1 MSDNIVMPQM
11 GYDMKEGTLVRWLVK
26 EGSSLKR
33 GDPIAEI
40 ETDKAVVEIESYFT
54 GFIGKILINEGE
66 SAEVGSSIAVVVKDM
81 NESVSDP
88 SSGTNTIS
96 EESSSKINE
105 KNTAKNIPID
115 QPPVDIPVVDQSPSE
130 KIKISPVAEKLAIE
144 QGIDLNK
151 INGTGPG
158 GRITK
163 ADIEAQV
170 SNNKPTEQP
179 VAKTPPQTVLPGE
192 NIPLSTTR
200 SAIARIT
207 AQSKNGI
214 PHFYVSMSIDMTDAL
229 VMRQQYGKLNPNS
242 GITVN
247 SLVLMAVKLALID
260 YPIFNSSFR
269 EDHIE
274 VKPDINLGIA
284 ISVDDGLIVPAI
296 TQAQDLSIIEI
307 SSAARDLA
315 KRAKEGKL
323 RQEEYSGTFSVSNL
337 GMFAVDDFNAIILPP
352 QVGVLAVSSVI
363 KRPVV
368 IDDKIVIREI
378 MNVQL
383 SSDHR
388 VIDGVDAAK
397 FAKQIKDYLEMP
409 ISLFVS

>member
-81 NESVSDP
+81 NESLSDTSNP
-88 SSGTNTIS
+88 TNTVTKEPSAKS
-96 EESSSKINE
+96 EEKHIE
-105 KNTAKNIPID
+105 KNTPVE
-115 QPPVDIPVVDQSPSE
+115 QPSVETPVVNQPESE

-144 QGIDLNK
+144 QGLDLSK

-163 ADIEAQV
+163 SDIEAQV
-170 SNNKPTEQP
+170 SNKPIIEQP
-179 VAKTPPQTVLPGE
+179 LVKSPPQTFLPGE

-207 AQSKNGI
+207 SQSKNGI

-229 VMRQQYGKLNPNS
+229 VMRQQYGKLYPNS

-269 EDHIE
+269 DDHIE

-296 TQAQDLSIIEI
+296 TQSQDLSIIQI

-323 RQEEYSGTFSVSNL
+323 RQDEYSGTFSVSNL

-363 KRPVV
+363 KRAVV
-368 IDDKIVIREI
+368 IDDNIVIREI

>member
-96 EESSSKINE
+96 EESSSKVNE
-105 KNTAKNIPID
+105 KNTAKNIPVD

-170 SNNKPTEQP
+170 SNNKRTEQP
-179 VAKTPPQTVLPGE
+179 VANTPPQTVLPGE

-269 EDHIE
+269 DDHIE

>member
-96 EESSSKINE
+96 EESSSKVNE
-105 KNTAKNIPID
+105 KNTAKNIPVD
-115 QPPVDIPVVDQSPSE
+115 KPPVDIPVVDQSPSE

>member
-96 EESSSKINE
+96 EESSSKVNE
-105 KNTAKNIPID
+105 KNTAKNIPVE
-115 QPPVDIPVVDQSPSE
+115 QPPVDVPVVDQSPSE

>member
-1 MSDNIVMPQM
+1 
-11 GYDMKEGTLVRWLVK
+11 
-26 EGSSLKR
+26 
-33 GDPIAEI
+33 
-40 ETDKAVVEIESYFT
+40 
-54 GFIGKILINEGE
+54 
-66 SAEVGSSIAVVVKDM
+66 
-81 NESVSDP
+81 
-88 SSGTNTIS
+88 
-96 EESSSKINE
+96 
-105 KNTAKNIPID
+105 
-115 QPPVDIPVVDQSPSE
+115 
-130 KIKISPVAEKLAIE
+130 
-144 QGIDLNK
+144 
-151 INGTGPG
+151 
-158 GRITK
+158 
-163 ADIEAQV
+163 
-170 SNNKPTEQP
+170 
-179 VAKTPPQTVLPGE
+179 
-192 NIPLSTTR
+192 
-200 SAIARIT
+200 
-207 AQSKNGI
+207 
-214 PHFYVSMSIDMTDAL
+214 MTDAL

>member
-96 EESSSKINE
+96 EESSSKVNE
-105 KNTAKNIPID
+105 KNTAKNIPVD

-229 VMRQQYGKLNPNS
+229 VMRQQY
-242 GITVN
+242 
-247 SLVLMAVKLALID
+247 
-260 YPIFNSSFR
+260 
-269 EDHIE
+269 
-274 VKPDINLGIA
+274 
-284 ISVDDGLIVPAI
+284 
-296 TQAQDLSIIEI
+296 
-307 SSAARDLA
+307 
-315 KRAKEGKL
+315 
-323 RQEEYSGTFSVSNL
+323 
-337 GMFAVDDFNAIILPP
+337 
-352 QVGVLAVSSVI
+352 
-363 KRPVV
+363 
-368 IDDKIVIREI
+368 
-378 MNVQL
+378 
-383 SSDHR
+383 
-388 VIDGVDAAK
+388 
-397 FAKQIKDYLEMP
+397 
-409 ISLFVS
+409 

>member
-26 EGSSLKR
+26 EGSALIR

-96 EESSSKINE
+96 EESSSKVNE
-105 KNTAKNIPID
+105 KNTAKNIPVD

-315 KRAKEGKL
+315 KRAKQGKL

>member
-11 GYDMKEGTLVRWLVK
+11 GYDMKEGTLVRWLVQ

-81 NESVSDP
+81 NESVLDP

-96 EESSSKINE
+96 EESSSKVNE
-105 KNTAKNIPID
+105 KNTAKNIPVD

-274 VKPDINLGIA
+274 VKSDINLGIA

>member
-26 EGSSLKR
+26 EGYSLIR
-33 GDPIAEI
+33 GDPISEI

-96 EESSSKINE
+96 EESSSKVNE
-105 KNTAKNIPID
+105 KNTAKNIPVD

>member
-11 GYDMKEGTLVRWLVK
+11 GYDMKEGTLVRWLVQ

-81 NESVSDP
+81 NESVAD
-88 SSGTNTIS
+88 SSSAANTIS
-96 EESSSKINE
+96 EESSSKVNE
-105 KNTAKNIPID
+105 KNTAKNIPVE
-115 QPPVDIPVVDQSPSE
+115 QPPVDVPVVDQSPSE

-337 GMFAVDDFNAIILPP
+337 GMFNVKSFVGIIYPP
-352 QVGVLAVSSVI
+352 QSAMLAVGSATQQAIAVEGN
-363 KRPVV
+363 VV
-368 IDDKIVIREI
+368 IADI
-378 MNVQL
+378 MTATI
-383 SSDHR
+383 SGDHR
-388 VIDGVDAAK
+388 VVDGAEAALFINEVK
-397 FAKQIKDYLEMP
+397 TILENP
-409 ISLFVS
+409 YQLLI

>member
-1 MSDNIVMPQM
+1 MSDSIVMPQM

-81 NESVSDP
+81 NEAIGD
-88 SSGTNTIS
+88 SSNTTNTTTKEPIPKV
-96 EESSSKINE
+96 ED
-105 KNTAKNIPID
+105 KNTSKTT
-115 QPPVDIPVVDQSPSE
+115 PVEQSAAYVSVVDQTQSE

-144 QGIDLNK
+144 QGIDINK

-163 ADIEAQV
+163 SDVESMVTVNQPI
-170 SNNKPTEQP
+170 EQP
-179 VAKTPPQTVLPGE
+179 LAKTPPQTVLPGE

-207 AQSKNGI
+207 SQSKNGI
-214 PHFYVSMSIDMTDAL
+214 PHFYVSMAIDMTDAL
-229 VMRQQYGKLNPNS
+229 VMRQQYGKLYPNS

-269 EDHIE
+269 DDHIE

-296 TQAQDLSIIEI
+296 TQSQDLSIIEI

-368 IDDKIVIREI
+368 IDENIVIREI

>member
-96 EESSSKINE
+96 EESSSKVNE
-105 KNTAKNIPID
+105 KNTAKNIPVD
-115 QPPVDIPVVDQSPSE
+115 QPPVDIPVLDQSPSE

>member
-81 NESVSDP
+81 NESVLDP

-96 EESSSKINE
+96 EESSSKVNE
-105 KNTAKNIPID
+105 KNTAKNIPVD

-179 VAKTPPQTVLPGE
+179 VTKTPPQTVLPGE

>member
-11 GYDMKEGTLVRWLVK
+11 RYDMKEGTLVRWLVK

-81 NESVSDP
+81 NESVAD
-88 SSGTNTIS
+88 SSSAANTIS
-96 EESSSKINE
+96 EESSSKVNE
-105 KNTAKNIPID
+105 KNTAKNIPVE
-115 QPPVDIPVVDQSPSE
+115 QPPVDVPVVDQSPSE

-274 VKPDINLGIA
+274 VKSDINLGIA

>member
-11 GYDMKEGTLVRWLVK
+11 GYDMKEGTLVRWLVQ

-81 NESVSDP
+81 NESVAD
-88 SSGTNTIS
+88 SSSAANTIS
-96 EESSSKINE
+96 EESSSKVNE
-105 KNTAKNIPID
+105 KNTAKNIPVE
-115 QPPVDIPVVDQSPSE
+115 QPPVDVPVVDQSPSE

-229 VMRQQYGKLNPNS
+229 VMRQQYGKLYPNS

-274 VKPDINLGIA
+274 VKSDINLGIA

>member
-11 GYDMKEGTLVRWLVK
+11 GYDMKEGTLVRWLVQ

-81 NESVSDP
+81 NESVAD
-88 SSGTNTIS
+88 SSSAANTIS
-96 EESSSKINE
+96 EESSSKVNE
-105 KNTAKNIPID
+105 KNTAKNIPVE
-115 QPPVDIPVVDQSPSE
+115 QPPVDVPVVDQSPSE

-274 VKPDINLGIA
+274 VKSDINLGIA

>member
-1 MSDNIVMPQM
+1 
-11 GYDMKEGTLVRWLVK
+11 
-26 EGSSLKR
+26 
-33 GDPIAEI
+33 
-40 ETDKAVVEIESYFT
+40 
-54 GFIGKILINEGE
+54 
-66 SAEVGSSIAVVVKDM
+66 
-81 NESVSDP
+81 
-88 SSGTNTIS
+88 
-96 EESSSKINE
+96 
-105 KNTAKNIPID
+105 
-115 QPPVDIPVVDQSPSE
+115 
-130 KIKISPVAEKLAIE
+130 
-144 QGIDLNK
+144 
-151 INGTGPG
+151 
-158 GRITK
+158 
-163 ADIEAQV
+163 
-170 SNNKPTEQP
+170 
-179 VAKTPPQTVLPGE
+179 
-192 NIPLSTTR
+192 
-200 SAIARIT
+200 
-207 AQSKNGI
+207 
-214 PHFYVSMSIDMTDAL
+214 MSIDMTDAL

-352 QVGVLAVSSVI
+352 QDGVLAVSSVI

>member
-1 MSDNIVMPQM
+1 MSDSIVMPQM

-66 SAEVGSSIAVVVKDM
+66 SAEVGSSIAVVVEDM
-81 NESVSDP
+81 NESISD
-88 SSGTNTIS
+88 SSNLTNTITKEPTPEIEGGDAPKDTPAEQS
-96 EESSSKINE
+96 P
-105 KNTAKNIPID
+105 AD
-115 QPPVDIPVVDQSPSE
+115 VPVVESQSE
-130 KIKISPVAEKLAIE
+130 KIKISPIAEKLALE
-144 QGIDLNK
+144 QGVDLNK

-163 ADIEAQV
+163 SDIESQIT
-170 SNNKPTEQP
+170 NKEPIEQP
-179 VAKTPPQTVLPGE
+179 LAKTSPKTILPGE

-229 VMRQQYGKLNPNS
+229 IMRQQYGKLYPNS

-269 EDHIE
+269 DDHIE

-284 ISVDDGLIVPAI
+284 ISVDDGLMVPAI
-296 TQAQDLSIIEI
+296 TQSQDLSIIEI

-337 GMFAVDDFNAIILPP
+337 GMFAIDDFNAIILPP

-368 IDDKIVIREI
+368 INENIVIREI

-388 VIDGVDAAK
+388 VIDGLDAAK

>member
-96 EESSSKINE
+96 EESSSKVNE
-105 KNTAKNIPID
+105 KNTAKNIPVD

-229 VMRQQYGKLNPNS
+229 VMRQQYGKLYPNS

>member
-1 MSDNIVMPQM
+1 MPDNIVMPQM
-11 GYDMKEGTLVRWLVK
+11 GYDMKEGTLIRWLVQ

-54 GFIGKILINEGE
+54 GFLRKILVNEGE
-66 SAEVGSSIAVVVKDM
+66 SAEVGSSIAIVVKDM
-81 NESVSDP
+81 AE
-88 SSGTNTIS
+88 
-96 EESSSKINE
+96 
-105 KNTAKNIPID
+105 
-115 QPPVDIPVVDQSPSE
+115 PVDNDKLQNPKSNSQDKLTKDIEVAEPLTNITEQSVNANDADESG
-130 KIKISPVAEKLAIE
+130 KVKISPVAEKLAEE
-144 QGIDLNK
+144 QSIDLNTVT
-151 INGTGPG
+151 GTGPG
-158 GRITK
+158 SRITK
-163 ADIEAQV
+163 ADVELLISAKESD
-170 SNNKPTEQP
+170 SNSISSSPH
-179 VAKTPPQTVLPGE
+179 AIIPGE
-192 NIPLSTTR
+192 SIPLSSTR
-200 SAIARIT
+200 SAIARVT

-229 VMRQQYGKLNPNS
+229 LMRQQYGKLNPNS

-247 SLVLMAVKLALID
+247 SLVLMAVKLSLIQ
-260 YPIFNSSFR
+260 YPIFNSVFR

-274 VKPDINLGIA
+274 VKSDINLGIA
-284 ISVDDGLIVPAI
+284 ISVDDGLMVPAI
-296 TQAQDLSIIEI
+296 TQVQNLSIVEI
-307 SSAARDLA
+307 STAARDLA

-352 QVGVLAVSSVI
+352 QVGILAVSSVI

-368 IDDKIVIREI
+368 IDESIVIREV
-378 MNVQL
+378 MNIQL

-388 VIDGVDAAK
+388 VIDGLDAAK

-409 ISLFVS
+409 ISLFVT

>member
-1 MSDNIVMPQM
+1 MILYWTSHLI
-11 GYDMKEGTLVRWLVK
+11 
-26 EGSSLKR
+26 LK
-33 GDPIAEI
+33 
-40 ETDKAVVEIESYFT
+40 
-54 GFIGKILINEGE
+54 
-66 SAEVGSSIAVVVKDM
+66 
-81 NESVSDP
+81 
-88 SSGTNTIS
+88 
-96 EESSSKINE
+96 
-105 KNTAKNIPID
+105 
-115 QPPVDIPVVDQSPSE
+115 
-130 KIKISPVAEKLAIE
+130 KL
-144 QGIDLNK
+144 
-151 INGTGPG
+151 
-158 GRITK
+158 
-163 ADIEAQV
+163 
-170 SNNKPTEQP
+170 S
-179 VAKTPPQTVLPGE
+179 
-192 NIPLSTTR
+192 
-200 SAIARIT
+200 
-207 AQSKNGI
+207 
-214 PHFYVSMSIDMTDAL
+214 
-229 VMRQQYGKLNPNS
+229 
-242 GITVN
+242 
-247 SLVLMAVKLALID
+247 LID

-269 EDHIE
+269 DDHIE

-368 IDDKIVIREI
+368 VDDKIVIREI

>member
-11 GYDMKEGTLVRWLVK
+11 GYDMKEGTLVRWLVQ

-96 EESSSKINE
+96 EESSSKVNE
-105 KNTAKNIPID
+105 KNTAKNIPVE
-115 QPPVDIPVVDQSPSE
+115 QPPVDVPVVDQSPSE

>member
-96 EESSSKINE
+96 EESSSKVNE
-105 KNTAKNIPID
+105 KNTANNIPVD

-229 VMRQQYGKLNPNS
+229 VMRQQYGKLYPNS

>member
-1 MSDNIVMPQM
+1 
-11 GYDMKEGTLVRWLVK
+11 
-26 EGSSLKR
+26 
-33 GDPIAEI
+33 
-40 ETDKAVVEIESYFT
+40 
-54 GFIGKILINEGE
+54 
-66 SAEVGSSIAVVVKDM
+66 
-81 NESVSDP
+81 
-88 SSGTNTIS
+88 
-96 EESSSKINE
+96 
-105 KNTAKNIPID
+105 
-115 QPPVDIPVVDQSPSE
+115 
-130 KIKISPVAEKLAIE
+130 
-144 QGIDLNK
+144 
-151 INGTGPG
+151 
-158 GRITK
+158 
-163 ADIEAQV
+163 
-170 SNNKPTEQP
+170 
-179 VAKTPPQTVLPGE
+179 
-192 NIPLSTTR
+192 
-200 SAIARIT
+200 
-207 AQSKNGI
+207 
-214 PHFYVSMSIDMTDAL
+214 MSIDMTDAL

-323 RQEEYSGTFSVSNL
+323 RQEEYSGTYSVSNL

>member
-1 MSDNIVMPQM
+1 
-11 GYDMKEGTLVRWLVK
+11 
-26 EGSSLKR
+26 
-33 GDPIAEI
+33 
-40 ETDKAVVEIESYFT
+40 
-54 GFIGKILINEGE
+54 
-66 SAEVGSSIAVVVKDM
+66 
-81 NESVSDP
+81 
-88 SSGTNTIS
+88 
-96 EESSSKINE
+96 
-105 KNTAKNIPID
+105 
-115 QPPVDIPVVDQSPSE
+115 
-130 KIKISPVAEKLAIE
+130 
-144 QGIDLNK
+144 
-151 INGTGPG
+151 
-158 GRITK
+158 
-163 ADIEAQV
+163 
-170 SNNKPTEQP
+170 
-179 VAKTPPQTVLPGE
+179 
-192 NIPLSTTR
+192 
-200 SAIARIT
+200 
-207 AQSKNGI
+207 
-214 PHFYVSMSIDMTDAL
+214 MSIDMTDAL

>member
-96 EESSSKINE
+96 EESSSKVNE
-105 KNTAKNIPID
+105 KNTAKNIPVD

-274 VKPDINLGIA
+274 VKSDINLGIA

>member
-1 MSDNIVMPQM
+1 MSDSIVMPQM

-81 NESVSDP
+81 NESIAD
-88 SSGTNTIS
+88 SSNLTNTITKEPTPEIEGGDTPKYTPAEQS
-96 EESSSKINE
+96 P
-105 KNTAKNIPID
+105 AD
-115 QPPVDIPVVDQSPSE
+115 DPVVDKTQSE
-130 KIKISPVAEKLAIE
+130 KIKISPIAEKLALE
-144 QGIDLNK
+144 QGVDLNK
-151 INGTGPG
+151 ISGTGPG

-163 ADIEAQV
+163 SDIESLV
-170 SNNKPTEQP
+170 TNNESIEQP
-179 VAKTPPQTVLPGE
+179 FAKTPPKTILPGE

-229 VMRQQYGKLNPNS
+229 IMRQQYGKLYPNS

-269 EDHIE
+269 DDHIE

-284 ISVDDGLIVPAI
+284 ISVDDGLMVPAI
-296 TQAQDLSIIEI
+296 TQSQDLSIIEI

-352 QVGVLAVSSVI
+352 QVAILAVSSVI

-368 IDDKIVIREI
+368 INENIVIREI

-388 VIDGVDAAK
+388 VIDGLDAAK

>member
-81 NESVSDP
+81 NESVAD
-88 SSGTNTIS
+88 SSSAANTIS
-96 EESSSKINE
+96 EESSSKVNE
-105 KNTAKNIPID
+105 KNTAKNIPVD

>member
-96 EESSSKINE
+96 EESSSKVNE
-105 KNTAKNIPID
+105 KNTAKNIPVD

-170 SNNKPTEQP
+170 SNNKPTEQS

>member
-96 EESSSKINE
+96 EESSSKVNE
-105 KNTAKNIPID
+105 KNTAKNIPVD

>member
-96 EESSSKINE
+96 EESSSKVNE
-105 KNTAKNIPID
+105 KNTAKNIPVD

-170 SNNKPTEQP
+170 SNNKRTEQP
-179 VAKTPPQTVLPGE
+179 VANTPPQTVLPGE

>member
-11 GYDMKEGTLVRWLVK
+11 GYDMKEGTLVRWLVQ

-96 EESSSKINE
+96 EESSSKVNE
-105 KNTAKNIPID
+105 KNTAKNIPVD

>member
-1 MSDNIVMPQM
+1 MSDSIVMPQM

-81 NESVSDP
+81 NEAIGD
-88 SSGTNTIS
+88 SSNTTNTTTKEPIPKV
-96 EESSSKINE
+96 ED
-105 KNTAKNIPID
+105 KNTSKTT
-115 QPPVDIPVVDQSPSE
+115 PVEQSAADVSVVDQTQSE

-144 QGIDLNK
+144 QGIDINK

-163 ADIEAQV
+163 SDVESMVTVNQPI
-170 SNNKPTEQP
+170 EQP
-179 VAKTPPQTVLPGE
+179 LAKTPPQTVLPGE

-207 AQSKNGI
+207 SQSKNGI
-214 PHFYVSMSIDMTDAL
+214 PHFYVSMAIDMTDAL
-229 VMRQQYGKLNPNS
+229 VMRQQYGKLYPNS

-269 EDHIE
+269 DDHIE

-296 TQAQDLSIIEI
+296 TQSQDLSIIEI

-368 IDDKIVIREI
+368 IDENIVIREI

>member
-11 GYDMKEGTLVRWLVK
+11 GYDMKEGTLVRWLVQ

-81 NESVSDP
+81 NESVAD
-88 SSGTNTIS
+88 SSSAANTIS
-96 EESSSKINE
+96 EESSSKVNE
-105 KNTAKNIPID
+105 KNTAKNIPVD

-229 VMRQQYGKLNPNS
+229 VMRQQYGKLYPNS

-274 VKPDINLGIA
+274 VKSDINLGIA

>member
-11 GYDMKEGTLVRWLVK
+11 GYDMKEGTLVRWLVQ

-81 NESVSDP
+81 NESVAD
-88 SSGTNTIS
+88 SSSAANTIS
-96 EESSSKINE
+96 EESSSKVNE
-105 KNTAKNIPID
+105 KNTAKNIPVE
-115 QPPVDIPVVDQSPSE
+115 QPPVDVPVVDQSPSE

-214 PHFYVSMSIDMTDAL
+214 PHFYVCMSIDMTDAL

>member
-81 NESVSDP
+81 NESVLDP
-88 SSGTNTIS
+88 SSGTYTIS
-96 EESSSKINE
+96 EESSSKVNE
-105 KNTAKNIPID
+105 KNTAKNIPVD